1 MPSPHVAAPS
11 QAATPLSCALSPGA
25 TPCNRR
31 ATTLP
36 DMQSSQAPV
45 DDAIVMDGVTKRY
58 DQTDVLD
65 GLSLRVP
72 SGTILG
78 LIGPSGSGKTTAV
91 RLLTGVL
98 EPNDGEVRV
107 LGEDPRHFRRQT
119 RERIGYMP
127 QSFTLYPDLTT
138 RENVD
143 FTATLYGL
151 FFPRRRRRV
160 REVLTI
166 VDLWE
171 HRDRLAGKLSGGMQ
185 RRLELACALVHEP
198 ALLFL
203 DEPTAGLDPLLRER
217 VWEEL
222 QRLRDAGRTLLVTTQ
237 YVNEA
242 ESCDTVALIAEGRRI
257 AFGAP
262 EDLRRTAVGGDRLI
276 VETEAPF
283 DQRTLSTLDFVRDVH
298 PIDLRQASVVVDD
311 AGTAGPAI
319 VDALAAAGVD
329 VVSTREDR
337 PTFDEVFATLVRRDQ
352 AEREAETVAAAGGPD
367 GDASADPS
375 PKANADTDAESLESV
390 A

>member
-1 MPSPHVAAPS
+1 M
-11 QAATPLSCALSPGA
+11 
-25 TPCNRR
+25 
-31 ATTLP
+31 
-36 DMQSSQAPV
+36 
-45 DDAIVMDGVTKRY
+45 DAVTKRY
-58 DQTDVLD
+58 AETPVLD
-65 GLSLRVP
+65 GVSLRVP
-72 SGTILG
+72 TGTILG

-98 EPNDGEVRV
+98 EPNGGEVRV
-107 LGEDPRHFRRQT
+107 LGEDPRRFRRQT

-160 REVLTI
+160 REALTI
-166 VDLWE
+166 VDLWDS
-171 HRDRLAGKLSGGMQ
+171 RDRLAGRLSGGMQ

-203 DEPTAGLDPLLRER
+203 DEPTAGLDPILRER
-217 VWEEL
+217 VWDEL
-222 QRLRDAGRTLLVTTQ
+222 RRLREAGRTLLVTTQ

-242 ESCDTVALIAEGRRI
+242 ESCDQVALIADGRLI
-257 AFGAP
+257 ALGAP
-262 EDLRRTAVGGDRLI
+262 QGLRREAVGGDRLI

-283 DQRTLSTLDFVRDVH
+283 DWRTLSELPFVRDAR
-298 PIDLRQASVVVDD
+298 PLGQRQASVVVDD

-319 VDALAAAGVD
+319 VEALGARDVA
-329 VVSTREDR
+329 VVSAREDR
-337 PTFDEVFATLVRRDQ
+337 PTFDEVFAMLIRREQ
-352 AEREAETVAAAGGPD
+352 AARETPD
-367 GDASADPS
+367 PGTADPE
-375 PKANADTDAESLESV
+375 PDTLGPV